1 MSCRRILSGHSAAA
15 RVALRRIA
23 RRWRPTR
30 RRRRRSAPG
39 RTRRW
44 RRPAAAGRRSEPR
57 WRHARRRRR
66 PKARRRPARRT
77 GRRRR
82 TEAWRT
88 TSRRRRTE
96 AWRTTRRWRRAG
108 VAALLRRRIAAL
120 LAGPRFSGLRP
131 GHRALHFREQAA
143 NACSRPDAGRRDLWK
158 SKFSQWPRFTNSAML
173 NKFRTG
179 RDCSADAA
187 ATVPAPRHEHL
198 LLVVDA

>member
-1 MSCRRILSGHSAAA
+1 M
-15 RVALRRIA
+15 
-23 RRWRPTR
+23 
-30 RRRRRSAPG
+30 
-39 RTRRW
+39 
-44 RRPAAAGRRSEPR
+44 
-57 WRHARRRRR
+57 
-66 PKARRRPARRT
+66 
-77 GRRRR
+77 
-82 TEAWRT
+82 
-88 TSRRRRTE
+88 
-96 AWRTTRRWRRAG
+96 
-108 VAALLRRRIAAL
+108 LRRRIAAL

-143 NACSRPDAGRRDLWK
+143 DACSRPDAGRRDLWK